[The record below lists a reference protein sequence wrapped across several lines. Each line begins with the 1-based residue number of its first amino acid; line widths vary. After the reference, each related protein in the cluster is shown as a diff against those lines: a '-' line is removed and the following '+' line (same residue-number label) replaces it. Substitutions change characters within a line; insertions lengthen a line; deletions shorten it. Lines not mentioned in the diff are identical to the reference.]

1 MGRISVG
8 QIQNDNLGI
17 TMKSNMPIEP
27 IFKRDSGINFTK
39 VIISPIVKN
48 RIHRADFSYWIGD
61 NDSFKIS
68 TSIKGKGIR
77 NTIEKTQKFLTTD
90 LQEQE
95 YEIINTYLPII

>member
-1 MGRISVG
+1 MGRIPVG

-17 TMKSNMPIEP
+17 TMNNNIPVKP
-27 IFKRDSGINFTK
+27 IFSRESGLNFTK

-48 RIHRADFSYWIGD
+48 RIHRADFSFWFGT

-77 NTIEKTQKFLTTD
+77 NTIQKTEKFLTTE